1 MAEQKMLVCDLA
13 HEEPALASTT
23 VELPLHGQLR
33 RLDLCAEH
41 DAHLQS
47 LLAQFLSKAGESR
60 RGSLRG
66 RTRAASKR
74 AAGARRRGGQRPNLP
89 AGQEQIRAWAREQG
103 LQVSDRGR
111 LPKSIVEQYGEAHQD
126 AAAE

>member
-1 MAEQKMLVCDLA
+1 MLVCDLA

-47 LLAQFLSKAGESR
+47 LLAQFLSTTAEGR
-60 RGSLRG
+60 RGSFRG

-74 AAGARRRGGQRPNLP
+74 AGGARRRGQRPNLP